1 MNGQDTET
9 ANSKDKDQ
17 SHPKTNGKTSDERER
32 MSRALG
38 AAFLQHQVQQL
49 ERNLDDMSFRRDIYQ
64 APHPRHHSSRTKQA
78 DSPRKIKMKSD
89 NSQNPSGSSSFTR
102 QEKGPTQIKIIDTSI
117 LIFALPVL
125 KRWKAEG
132 KYRIVIPLDVISTL
146 DLLKTYPRP
155 IRGLVRDA
163 TDWLDNQ
170 FQKLPASRGK
180 GPQAFSPQVTG
191 EECSWDQLRKCFIPP
206 PMDII
211 SVIENIDEE
220 NTTKRALESKDMP
233 RRLRSVLQCAHWQQ
247 SQETGEPYHCTL
259 AVFIPPE
266 TNTSTKSDTTSISN
280 STTAQHP
287 ISQNHGPVPG
297 ADPQMDRSG
306 ALMLEWAPRFGIEV
320 EQITKRDLTEASSW
334 IRHESEKRIARNKQ
348 SSFQRQS
355 NPNNSSQY
363 QNSPRGGGGSG
374 TTDKRL
380 FVW

>member
-1 MNGQDTET
+1 MNMNGQDIEPD
-9 ANSKDKDQ
+9 NSNNKT
-17 SHPKTNGKTSDERER
+17 SPKPNGKTSDERER

-64 APHPRHHSSRTKQA
+64 APHPRNQSSRTRQA
-78 DSPRKIKMKSD
+78 DSPRKIKMNS
-89 NSQNPSGSSSFTR
+89 NTSQNPAGSSSFSR
-102 QEKGPTQIKIIDTSI
+102 QERGPTQIKIIDTSI

-163 TDWLDNQ
+163 TDWLDYQ
-170 FQKLPASRGK
+170 FQKQPASRGK
-180 GPQAFSPQVTG
+180 ASQGFSPQVTG
-191 EECSWDQLRKCFIPP
+191 EECSWDQLRNGFIPP
-206 PMDII
+206 PMDVI
-211 SVIENIDEE
+211 SVPEIIDEE
-220 NTTKRALESKDMP
+220 NTTPRALDSKDMP

-247 SQETGEPYHCTL
+247 SRETGEPYHCTL
-259 AVFIPPE
+259 AVFVPPE
-266 TNTSTKSDTTSISN
+266 TNTPTKPETTSTSN
-280 STTAQHP
+280 GTSAQHP
-287 ISQNHGPVPG
+287 TSQNHAPVPG

-320 EQITKRDLTEASSW
+320 EQITKRDLTEAVSW
-334 IRHESEKRIARNKQ
+334 IRQESEKRIARNKQ

-363 QNSPRGGGGSG
+363 QNSPRGGGSG